1 MPDFYSYELLKEE
14 VVNLMAEFK
23 EEEQKVMDILEMVD
37 KALKE
42 IAEEKARREAQLKD
56 EMRIKIS
63 FDDIIQEPYGQE

>member
-42 IAEEKARREAQLKD
+42 IAEEKARREA
-56 EMRIKIS
+56 
-63 FDDIIQEPYGQE
+63 